1 MNIVLITLSLI
12 LTAKSIVKKHIEPY
26 VLITLCFILT
36 DYTVTVEN
44 NYPLRFNNTLFYINV

>member
-36 DYTVTVEN
+36 NPFIRDAYLVK
-44 NYPLRFNNTLFYINV
+44 